1 MIQRIQKYKL
11 PLIVGAFI
19 LLFAAVLI
27 PLLREGEKPAEVN
40 TERFVEFDGKLVW
53 HLTADK
59 ILVDPDSGKVYFVK
73 PTGTFVSDDGVQLT
87 ITADQG
93 IVDRNGKTIELK
105 APLEAH
111 TDQGDSLQTDGS
123 VYYNM
128 DTREI
133 TGGKVVITRADQTD
147 LSADSFTAN
156 AALNAV
162 TLTGHARITKGE

>member
-1 MIQRIQKYKL
+1 
-11 PLIVGAFI
+11 
-19 LLFAAVLI
+19 
-27 PLLREGEKPAEVN
+27 
-40 TERFVEFDGKLVW
+40 
-53 HLTADK
+53 
-59 ILVDPDSGKVYFVK
+59 
-73 PTGTFVSDDGVQLT
+73 VSDDGVQLT

>member
-40 TERFVEFDGKLVW
+40 TERFVEFDGSELEEKRDGKLVW

-73 PTGTFVSDDGVQLT
+73 PTGTFV
-87 ITADQG
+87 
-93 IVDRNGKTIELK
+93 
-105 APLEAH
+105 
-111 TDQGDSLQTDGS
+111 S